1 MSRTFKRLTFAFAA
15 LAIGLLGSAWVT
27 MRVVAV
33 RIVDDKTAPVKQQ
46 LLADWAQQEA
56 RFVQALQA
64 TEVWTGGG
72 EATPVSAGCQL
83 PWTPSSHRAV
93 TAHLGRC
100 TAAAPRLD
108 DATAKAL
115 ETLGDDALA
124 KEAELPALAQDLS
137 WMAGLRGRGDWAAPE
152 GTPYEFVDARNE
164 PSVLD
169 WPLLDAAGTR
179 ALASVRLVQGHR
191 AGALGD
197 AVEDVTA
204 LGRALLGRPTLP
216 EQLVGVAV
224 LRRLRAQLDAA
235 GQRELGPAKDFVDQ
249 LALTRLAGAQLW
261 HPWLPAAQRER
272 LLPKLPAATRCAAAA
287 DALLYAELGE
297 PFAKVYPEYLPAL
310 HAWRKGAC
318 ASALVQR
325 AHDERRAAPQER
337 WRRLLLGGELLAVD
351 GSTPLAGLV
360 ARLVEHDSAARRA
373 AVEVLL
379 SVVTAKPFPEAA
391 P

>member
-15 LAIGLLGSAWVT
+15 LSLGLLGSAWVT
-27 MRVVAV
+27 MRVVAA

-46 LLADWAQQEA
+46 LLSDWAQHEA
-56 RFVQALQA
+56 RFVQGLQA
-64 TEVWTGGG
+64 TEVWASGG
-72 EATPVSAGCQL
+72 EPTPLSAGCQL
-83 PWTPSSHRAV
+83 PWVPADHRAV
-93 TAHLGRC
+93 RAHLARC
-100 TAAAPRLD
+100 KDAAPRLD
-108 DATAKAL
+108 DALVKAL
-115 ETLGDDALA
+115 GTLGDDALA
-124 KEAELPALAQDLS
+124 KEAELPALPQDLA
-137 WMAGLRGRGDWAAPE
+137 WMAGLRGHGAWAAPD

-169 WPLLDAAGTR
+169 WPLLDGASTR
-179 ALASVRLVQGHR
+179 ALATVRLVQGQR
-191 AGALGD
+191 AGALAD

-235 GQRELGPAKDFVDQ
+235 GQRALGPAKDFVDQ
-249 LALTRLAGAQLW
+249 LALTRLAAAQLW
-261 HPWLPAAQRER
+261 HPWLPAELRER
-272 LLPKLPAATRCAAAA
+272 LLPKLPAASRCAAAA

-297 PFAKVYPEYLPAL
+297 PFEKVYAPHLPAL

-318 ASALVQR
+318 GSALVQR
-325 AHDERRAAPQER
+325 AHDERRATPQER
-337 WRRLLLGGELLAVD
+337 WRRLLLGGELLSVD
-351 GSTPLAGLV
+351 GSSPAAGLV

-379 SVVTAKPFPEAA
+379 SVVTAKPFPAEA